1 MDKARPFEYVYR
13 LPATTIEE
21 LRYAECVYDRQ
32 VLLNETW
39 QSYALRKGR
48 INEVD
53 DEHVKWITRTW
64 DEEEKARVDQ
74 RSLLDMSNAQ
84 GEKQIFAREENL
96 MLKRKKSAA
105 TVAHIM
111 AHQEHLLSDRIVCR
125 HNLYVDFDLLQE
137 NKFIGEQ
144 NIIFIEEEFLRLFQ
158 EKGLDG
164 FCDALFLISECHRIF
179 CLMKLNSRLRREEE
193 ERRRIR
199 EEQER
204 AIEEE
209 RKREELRQK
218 ELEEA
223 ERARQE
229 ALEQAKMLER
239 KKREEERRAKARSE
253 RERLKS
259 HHGVHEIGLSEDKSQ
274 TLALVDEVLPV
285 TENSPSVLEKL
296 VLNN

>member
-21 LRYAECVYDRQ
+21 LKYAECVYDRQ

-48 INEVD
+48 IDEVD

-64 DEEEKARVDQ
+64 DDEEKARVDQ
-74 RSLLDMSNAQ
+74 RRFLDMSNAQ
-84 GEKQIFAREENL
+84 GERQIFAREENL
-96 MLKRKKSAA
+96 MSKRKKSAA
-105 TVAHIM
+105 AVAHIM
-111 AHQEHLLSDRIVCR
+111 AHQESLLTDRIACR
-125 HNLYVDFDLLQE
+125 HHLYVDFDLLQE

-144 NIIFIEEEFLRLFQ
+144 NIIFLEEEFLRFFQ
-158 EKGLDG
+158 ERGLDG
-164 FCDALFLISECHRIF
+164 ICDVLFLISECHRIF
-179 CLMKLNSRLRREEE
+179 CLMKLNNRLRREEE
-193 ERRRIR
+193 ERRRIK

-209 RKREELRQK
+209 RRREELRQK

-229 ALEQAKMLER
+229 GLEQAKMLER

-259 HHGVHEIGLSEDKSQ
+259 HHGVYENGLSENKSQ
-274 TLALVDEVLPV
+274 TLAFVDEALPV
-285 TENSPSVLEKL
+285 NENVSSVLEKRD
-296 VLNN
+296 VNN